1 MKTEEFN
8 EELINDNDEF
18 IDESDIE
25 QGNEDT
31 ETNFLEN
38 YKQEPNTSKKNICI
52 GCAIGVIIIAVIL
65 FSL

>member
-18 IDESDIE
+18 IDESDVE
-25 QGNEDT
+25 QDNEDA

-38 YKQEPNTSKKNICI
+38 YKQVPNTSKKNIYI
-52 GCAIGVIIIAVIL
+52 GCSIGIIIIAIIL